1 MSDTQE
7 LTRVFGIGIDKTDN
21 VRKIENVDVVHIF
34 SEIEKAKLYALSLCY
49 NIQLPIIVFSFPVNT
64 NNPNTNDSKRK
75 MVCRYTNDVRKNIIS
90 DMGIKITS

>member
-49 NIQLPIIVFSFPVNT
+49 NIQ
-64 NNPNTNDSKRK
+64 
-75 MVCRYTNDVRKNIIS
+75 
-90 DMGIKITS
+90 